1 MRRQYDD
8 YIMGYSIRKGETEL
22 KESKILRRE
31 RVEEALANLTNYP
44 LTIVSAAMGYGKT
57 TSVRT
62 YLSTRN
68 LQTIWISL
76 LGCDGDE
83 MVFWHKLSMAIG
95 KLYRECGKLLE
106 RLGFPVDARQ
116 SAAII
121 NLFWSLQNEKPMV
134 IVIDDYHL
142 INQSLKLGSLIELLS
157 EEEIPNLHIVLLTRT
172 RPKFNH
178 MNLISKGLCY
188 NLDIDT
194 LSFTRQEIK
203 DYLDLM
209 DFCAPMQDIEKIYS
223 YTEGWISAIYLL
235 MLGLKKGLPLT
246 EVSNITQLVRANLFA
261 AFDDSVQEVLL
272 KLSILDSFTLLQAV
286 QILENPE
293 APQIIKQLVAQN
305 AFVEYDG
312 KTGVYKLH
320 NVLLDFLR
328 DKVILDNMDM
338 RRVYHSAGKWFFEQ
352 GETILAFDYYYRA
365 RELEELLNRINRVRN
380 IGSWFLGVHLLSKIY
395 QELPSEWYVKYP
407 FPMLH
412 FARSFVLSGEK
423 AQVKESIKIITI
435 LENHYSRTEEITE
448 KLRNR
453 ILGEVEIIKI
463 FLVVNDA
470 YQMVKLSQR
479 AEKLLEGKASTVVL
493 RNNIFSFGMPHFLYT
508 YYREAGKLKETAHC
522 IQAGFPPKVFDGCGT
537 GCECMAQAE
546 YALETGDFENAE
558 IFATK
563 AIYKARTMGQT
574 GIILCAYFTTMRL
587 SLMRGEFSAA
597 KQQVTT
603 MRNFLLDLGEKINLQ
618 DTIIYNSTIDMS
630 EGYLYSCLNVPDLI
644 PEWLRTGN
652 IDSRILMLHGMGY
665 PYIIYGKAVMLTKNW
680 IELEMLAESFEA
692 SFAVFHNQL
701 GLLYNA
707 IYHATA
713 KLNLYGIG
721 AGVSAILPAVREA
734 QMDGIVM
741 PFAENADF
749 VLPMLYEL
757 KKGEMVDL
765 CYLEGVIRLCRQYS
779 ETLKLSQTSTV
790 QFTNRETEVLHLLAQ
805 GLTQREMAER
815 LYLSV
820 SSIKKH
826 LESIYGKLSVNN
838 KIRAIQKAQE
848 LNILKN

>member
-1 MRRQYDD
+1 MLFQEISYNT
-8 YIMGYSIRKGETEL
+8 YSIRKGETGLER
-22 KESKILRRE
+22 SKILRRE
-31 RVEEALANLTNYP
+31 RVEAALNNLTDYP

-62 YLSTRN
+62 YLSTRD
-68 LQTIWISL
+68 LQTIWIPL

-83 MVFWHKLSMAIG
+83 IVFWHKLSLSIG
-95 KLYRECGKLLE
+95 KLYPEFGERLE
-106 RLGFPVDARQ
+106 RLGFPMDARQ
-116 SAAII
+116 IAAII
-121 NLFWSLQNEKPMV
+121 DLFWSLKNEKPIV

-142 INQSLKLGSLIELLS
+142 INQSVQLGSLIELLA

-172 RPKFNH
+172 RPKFNP

-188 NLDIDT
+188 SLDTDL
-194 LSFTRQEIK
+194 LSFTMQEIK

-209 DFCAPMQDIEKIYS
+209 DLCAPMPDIEKIYS
-223 YTEGWISAIYLL
+223 YTEGWISAVYLL
-235 MLGLKKGLPLT
+235 MLGIKKGFPLT
-246 EVSNITQLVRANLFA
+246 EVSNITQLVRSNLFE
-261 AFDDSVQEVLL
+261 AFDDLVKKVLL
-272 KLSILDSFTLLQAV
+272 KLSVLDSFTLQQAV
-286 QILENPE
+286 QILEDPKVSQVVE
-293 APQIIKQLVAQN
+293 GLVAQN

-328 DKVILDNMDM
+328 DKVITDCMDM
-338 RRVYHSAGKWFFEQ
+338 RGVYRRAGKWFFEQ
-352 GETILAFDYYYRA
+352 GDTISAFDYYSRA
-365 RELEELLNRINRVRN
+365 GELEELLDRINKVKN
-380 IGSWFLGVHLLSKIY
+380 IGSWFIGVRLLTKIY
-395 QELPSEWYVKYP
+395 QKLPSEWYVKYP

-423 AQVKESIKIITI
+423 TGVKESIKIITA
-435 LENHYSRTEEITE
+435 LEDYYSYAEGINE
-448 KLRNR
+448 KLCNR

-463 FLVVNDA
+463 FLVVGDA
-470 YQMVKLSQR
+470 DQMVKLSQK
-479 AEKLLEGKASTVVL
+479 AEKLLDGEVSTVVL
-493 RNNIFSFGMPHFLYT
+493 RNDIFSFGMPHFLYT
-508 YYREAGKLKETAHC
+508 YYREAGKLKEITHC

-537 GCECMAQAE
+537 GCEFAALGE

-558 IFATK
+558 IFANK

-587 SLMRGEFSAA
+587 SLIRGEFSAA
-597 KQQVTT
+597 KEQVTT

-618 DTIIYNSTIDMS
+618 ETIIYNSTIDMC
-630 EGYLYSCLNVPDLI
+630 EGYLYGCLNVPDLI
-644 PEWLRTGN
+644 PEWLRTSN
-652 IDSRILMLHGMGY
+652 IGSRILMLHGMGY

-680 IELEMLAESFEA
+680 LELEMLSESFEA
-692 SFAVFHNQL
+692 SFSVFHNQL

-713 KLNLYGIG
+713 KLNLYGME
-721 AGVSAILPAVREA
+721 AGVSTILPALQEA
-734 QMDGIVM
+734 QMDGIMM

-757 KKGEMVDL
+757 KKSETLDL
-765 CYLEGVIRLCRQYS
+765 CYLEGVIRLCQQYS
-779 ETLKLSQTSTV
+779 ENLKSSQTFTV
-790 QFTNRETEVLHLLAQ
+790 QLTKREIQVLHLLTQ

-820 SSIKKH
+820 
-826 LESIYGKLSVNN
+826 
-838 KIRAIQKAQE
+838 
-848 LNILKN
+848 